1 MFFHRGEFFVSELET
16 HVSEFGTYIPDS
28 GTYISEFGTKNSPR
42 RRNKWNGGETKT
54 MGETPAFRQKDGLSR
69 FLASFINSCFN

>member
-1 MFFHRGEFFVSELET
+1 MFSLLGVFFVSELET

-42 RRNKWNGGETKT
+42 RKNKWNGGETKT
-54 MGETPAFRQKDGLSR
+54 MGETPAFRQKDGPVTL
-69 FLASFINSCFN
+69 FGLFYQFML